1 MKALL
6 IDPTT
11 RTVTEIHIDGSLQSF
26 YAALGCKYVAVACDL
41 PNGDTIYVDD
51 EGLFAP
57 APVDYFQIS
66 HGYQPY
72 AGKGLI
78 VHTDQDGETRAVKS
92 TLDDIKSDVVFI
104 PYGTTQA
111 FASLF

>member
-1 MKALL
+1 MKAIL
-6 IDPTT
+6 IDPTK
-11 RTVTEIHIDGSLQSF
+11 RTIEEIQIDGSLQSF
-26 YAALGCKYVAVACDL
+26 YAALGCKYVDVACNL

-72 AGKGLI
+72 AGKAII
-78 VHTDQDGETRAVKS
+78 VNTDSEGNTRAVQS
-92 TLDDIKSDVVFI
+92 TLDDIKSDIVFI
-104 PYGTTQA
+104 PYGTVQA
-111 FASLF
+111 YASLF